1 VLRDNPVY
9 HLLVRNDLRSRFL
22 ANFLIADFS
31 PIWIGSGEAAID
43 LILHPETPL
52 REGRRSGLNDQQ
64 PAVTGID

>member
-43 LILHPETPL
+43 LILIQK
-52 REGRRSGLNDQQ
+52 RRCVKAADPASTTSSQQ
-64 PAVTGID
+64 